1 MTELAR
7 DIEALLAA
15 EGINQQGLAERAQVS
30 QATVSR
36 ARKGPPLR
44 NGAAHARLVRYMQQ
58 YSSCRTPA
66 VAARVLWEVWD
77 GTDQH
82 ALALAALLR
91 ASRELWP
98 NLKPGVSD
106 QKR

>member
-7 DIEALLAA
+7 EIEALLAT
-15 EGINQQGLAERAQVS
+15 EGITQQALAKRAEVS

-36 ARKGPPLR
+36 ARNGPPVR
-44 NGAAHARLVRYMQQ
+44 IGAAHARLVRFMQQ
-58 YSSCRTPA
+58 YSSSRSPAPA
-66 VAARVLWEVWD
+66 VEVLREVWD

-98 NLKPGVSD
+98 NLKPEDSD
-106 QKR
+106 HKR

>member
-15 EGINQQGLAERAQVS
+15 EGINQQALAERAQVS

-36 ARKGPPLR
+36 ARNGPPLR
-44 NGAAHARLVRYMQQ
+44 NGVARARLVRYMQQ
-58 YSSCRTPA
+58 YSSSRTPA
-66 VAARVLWEVWD
+66 PAAEVLREVWD

-98 NLKPGVSD
+98 NLKPEVSD
-106 QKR
+106 HKR